1 MRRAMAISE
10 SVPQPPPIAITALAA
25 RTISAL
31 RISPI
36 PVASATSMSGF
47 ASRGSFPG
55 RMPTVSPPACFAPRA
70 AAAITPPSPPHSRT
84 APRSAI
90 RRPTAGAH
98 DHEVHLRLAHQ
109 RARDGV
115 GNDGARDPG
124 MPELPG
130 REPGALEHRPRFVDE
145 DVQASPGF
153 VGEIEGRER
162 GSDPAGRERTRVAV
176 GEHLGAET
184 RPVLQGA
191 RLTAWELGHAG
202 VPCTV

>member
-70 AAAITPPSPPHSRT
+70 AADITPPSPPHSST
-84 APRSAI
+84 APRSDAPPRDRLYLVRAALLDRYSGPVGERPI
-90 RRPTAGAH
+90 DGRGGRGAVERHAVMQREHGQRVRADLVGEVAVRRDAVGAD
-98 DHEVHLRLAHQ
+98 DHEVHLRLAH
-109 RARDGV
+109 
-115 GNDGARDPG
+115 
-124 MPELPG
+124 
-130 REPGALEHRPRFVDE
+130 
-145 DVQASPGF
+145 
-153 VGEIEGRER
+153 
-162 GSDPAGRERTRVAV
+162 
-176 GEHLGAET
+176 
-184 RPVLQGA
+184 
-191 RLTAWELGHAG
+191 
-202 VPCTV
+202 